1 MIEKYYGLCCECIFY
16 KSYHHSFVSLLAAAV
31 VVDVDLPVPAKGL
44 SLSSHKLTPSQAQ
57 ILLEFSNRPA
67 DRAMIPQDNNCPQFP
82 FIWKT
87 IMETGFVV

>member
-1 MIEKYYGLCCECIFY
+1 M
-16 KSYHHSFVSLLAAAV
+16 SLPAAAV
-31 VVDVDLPVPAKGL
+31 VVDDLPVPAKGL

-67 DRAMIPQDNNCPQFP
+67 DRAMMPQDNNWPQFP

-87 IMETGFVV
+87 IQKTGFTRCGGLILTQDELILKV